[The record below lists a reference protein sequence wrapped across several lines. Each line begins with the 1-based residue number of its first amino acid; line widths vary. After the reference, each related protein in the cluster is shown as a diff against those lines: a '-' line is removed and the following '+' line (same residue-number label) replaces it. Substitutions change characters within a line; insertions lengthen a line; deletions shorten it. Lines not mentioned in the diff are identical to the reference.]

1 MGAWYSDNSG
11 HHTEQ
16 RGGGSQQHGRRKGD
30 VGKVR
35 CGRLD
40 DPGWRCERGGWRGV
54 LLPTGVPFE
63 LPRGDFQQ
71 QPYDL
76 TAVYVY
82 GTGTDKVS
90 VTYGI

>member
-1 MGAWYSDNSG
+1 MVLQTIADITPNSAAVALSSTEGAKATWVKFVAA
-11 HHTEQ
+11 
-16 RGGGSQQHGRRKGD
+16 GSTIRVGD
-30 VGKVR
+30 ANVGA
-35 CGRLD
+35 G
-40 DPGWRCERGGWRGV
+40 RGV

-76 TAVYVY
+76 TAVFVY